1 MQKPCPFCGEQIQSV
16 AVKCRYCGE
25 WLDPSRRPDGDARSP
40 VAVAPVAA
48 PAPATAAPDTA
59 APDTWAPPPAV
70 ATPPGQDS
78 MSGTMKGL
86 PVRQF
91 FDSSHD
97 SGRHAPLTAN
107 PAPAPGLTPG
117 FSPNAGPGLT
127 VHSHALAPAAHAP
140 EASGLA
146 HLSPGPGLPGLSN
159 MSPGTATPGLSHLSS
174 DAPAPP
180 RPPAS
185 RMDDLERAFLGGGDE
200 LPLDEGGPEGDD
212 DPFMSRSAAAPPP
225 PPWPLIG
232 AVVGGVALVVLVLF
246 RDRLF
251 PPETPTETDD
261 LTVAD
266 SAADPKVAEPLPV
279 APPGPAPPVPA
290 VTPEVKPGTPIT
302 PITPGT
308 PVVPAAPLD
317 ATFTNALAK
326 ARVAYTA
333 GKLKPAAEALA
344 TLAKQAPDHP
354 EVLLLTAQVQLE
366 QENLPDAQKTAERC
380 VAVDAK
386 LADCWL
392 TLGVLRQNNKDEP
405 GAITAY
411 EEYLKLAPTGRYAR
425 DATSQLA
432 RLKK

>member
-25 WLDPSRRPDGDARSP
+25 WLDPSRRPDSDPRSP

-48 PAPATAAPDTA
+48 PGPAAPDA
-59 APDTWAPPPAV
+59 WAPPPAV

-91 FDSSHD
+91 FDPTND
-97 SGRHAPLTAN
+97 SGRHAPLPQNPA

-117 FSPNAGPGLT
+117 LTPNSGPGLT
-127 VHSHALAPAAHAP
+127 AHGHAPAPAAHAP
-140 EASGLA
+140 DAGLA
-146 HLSPGPGLPGLSN
+146 HLSLGTGLPGLSN
-159 MSPGTATPGLSHLSS
+159 MSLGTAPPGLSHLSS

-200 LPLDEGGPEGDD
+200 LPLDEAGADGDD

-232 AVVGGVALVVLVLF
+232 AVIGGVALIALVVF

-251 PPETPTETDD
+251 PPETPTD
-261 LTVAD
+261 TVDIAVVD
-266 SAADPKVAEPLPV
+266 SAADTKLPEPVVVAPPEPV
-279 APPGPAPPVPA
+279 APPPVAPEVNPVKPIAPA
-290 VTPEVKPGTPIT
+290 V
-302 PITPGT
+302 
-308 PVVPAAPLD
+308 PVD
-317 ATFTNALAK
+317 ANFTEALAK
-326 ARVAYTA
+326 ARAAYTA

-344 TLAKQAPDHP
+344 TLATQAPDHP

-366 QENLPDAQKTAERC
+366 QEKLAEAQTTAERC

-405 GAITAY
+405 GAVTAY
-411 EEYLKLAPTGRYAR
+411 EKYLELAPTGRYAR